1 MKILKIF
8 FGLMFVLFWVQN
20 GAQAEPAEEFCLAN
34 GMKVVVREDHRAPV
48 AVHMVWY
55 RVGSMDESNGTTG
68 VAHVLEH
75 MMFKGTRKFPEGS
88 LSKTVARLGGRDN
101 AFTNTDYTAYFQQ
114 IPKDHLEKMMEMEAD
129 RMCNLQ
135 FKASDFDKE
144 IRVVME
150 ERRWRTDDQPEGRL
164 DEALRASAFV
174 AHPYHWPIIGW
185 MNDLQNM
192 TVDDARHWYER
203 WYAPNNATL
212 VVVGDVDAK
221 TVRKMAEK
229 HFGRIKP
236 KKITPVK
243 PQEEPEQRGI
253 RRVAVSAPAENPMV
267 VLAYKVPALR
277 NVEKDQDVYALDVLS
292 SILDG
297 YDNAR
302 LPATLVR
309 QEQVALV
316 VGASY
321 SALSRGPALFVLEG
335 VPSKGVTVEE
345 LEKRLRGEIA
355 GIAKD
360 GISEAELQRVK
371 MQLISSQIYKRDS
384 MFGQVMEIGV
394 FEMTGVGHRQIDRTI
409 EKLKAVTPQ
418 QVQQVAKKYFTD
430 DGLTVA
436 TLIPEALS
444 KEKAQ

>member
-20 GAQAEPAEEFCLAN
+20 GAQAEPAEEFYLAN

-129 RMCNLQ
+129 RMRNLQ

-212 VVVGDVDAK
+212 VVVGDVDAQA
-221 TVRKMAEK
+221 VRKMAEK

-236 KKITPVK
+236 KKITSVK

-277 NVEKDQDVYALDVLS
+277 DVEKDQDVYALDVLS

-309 QEQVALV
+309 QEKIALA

-321 SALSRGPALFVLEG
+321 SALSRGPALFVVEG
-335 VPSKGVTVEE
+335 VPSKGVTVDE

-355 GIAKD
+355 RIAKD

-384 MFGQVMEIGV
+384 MFGQAMEIGV
-394 FEMTGVGHRQIDRTI
+394 FEMTGIGHRQIDRTI

-418 QVQQVAKKYFTD
+418 QVQQVAKKYFSD
-430 DGLTVA
+430 DGLTIA
-436 TLIPEALS
+436 TLIPESLPKQPA
-444 KEKAQ
+444 K

>member
-1 MKILKIF
+1 
-8 FGLMFVLFWVQN
+8 
-20 GAQAEPAEEFCLAN
+20 
-34 GMKVVVREDHRAPV
+34 
-48 AVHMVWY
+48 
-55 RVGSMDESNGTTG
+55 
-68 VAHVLEH
+68 
-75 MMFKGTRKFPEGS
+75 
-88 LSKTVARLGGRDN
+88 
-101 AFTNTDYTAYFQQ
+101 
-114 IPKDHLEKMMEMEAD
+114 MEMEAD
-129 RMCNLQ
+129 RMRNLQ
-135 FKASDFDKE
+135 FMASDFDKE

-229 HFGRIKP
+229 HFGQIKP

-309 QEQVALV
+309 QEKVALA

-355 GIAKD
+355 RIAKD

-384 MFGQVMEIGV
+384 MFGQAMEIGV

-418 QVQQVAKKYFTD
+418 QVQQVAKKYFSD

-436 TLIPEALS
+436 TLIPEALPQQAA
-444 KEKAQ
+444 K